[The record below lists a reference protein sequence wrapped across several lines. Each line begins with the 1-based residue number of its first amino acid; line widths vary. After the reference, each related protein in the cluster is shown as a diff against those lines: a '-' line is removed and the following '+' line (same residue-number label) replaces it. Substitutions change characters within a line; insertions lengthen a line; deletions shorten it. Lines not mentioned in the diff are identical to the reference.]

1 MIIFREH
8 PIFFLGLKY
17 VQLLFSILVIVFEI
31 TQYVTYGNNS
41 ISPGQYNDWF
51 DKADKEGDSNGE
63 FKIWLLVVCSLTI
76 LNLVYNLVSFKKHW
90 EKGFSVWVEII
101 FAVLWL
107 SAGLSNL
114 DPVFKGTN
122 DLNCKSH
129 SMENDPPKKFICNV
143 WVTSLIFG
151 WLIFGTYLITAFIS
165 WQLIKETKEK
175 TKWIKR
181 SYPRDSYNSNKSNDR
196 KSFYVSS
203 VPQPIITIQNNS
215 SDELEKGG
223 VPELLLQSGLPADH
237 RMSLKVVLPQSG
249 PFSQSNDSSSN
260 QHNQHNHHQQQK
272 QDEIGDNLAFPLPPT
287 KLVNGSTLTL
297 PDITDVEQ
305 NETFNPNQLIIPSK
319 KSAEVSSLHEVPL

>member
-1 MIIFREH
+1 
-8 PIFFLGLKY
+8 
-17 VQLLFSILVIVFEI
+17 
-31 TQYVTYGNNS
+31 
-41 ISPGQYNDWF
+41 
-51 DKADKEGDSNGE
+51 
-63 FKIWLLVVCSLTI
+63 
-76 LNLVYNLVSFKKHW
+76 
-90 EKGFSVWVEII
+90 
-101 FAVLWL
+101 
-107 SAGLSNL
+107 
-114 DPVFKGTN
+114 
-122 DLNCKSH
+122 
-129 SMENDPPKKFICNV
+129 MENDPPKQFICNV

-151 WLIFGTYLITAFIS
+151 WFIFGTYLITVFIS
-165 WQLIKETKEK
+165 CQLLKEAKEN

-249 PFSQSNDSSSN
+249 PFSQSRDDSSN
-260 QHNQHNHHQQQK
+260 QQNHHQQLK
-272 QDEIGDNLAFPLPPT
+272 QDEINDNLAFPLPPT

-297 PDITDVEQ
+297 PDVADVEH
-305 NETFNPNQLIIPSK
+305 NETFNSNQLIIPSK